1 MIKDFPVGTETR
13 IKNLLDVDALTTGDI
28 EMILDNSTAM
38 LDVLSRDIKKVPI
51 LRGKTIITL
60 FYESSTRTRVS
71 FEQAGKIL
79 SADVINISANTSST
93 KKGESLQL
101 PFNQTGNKFN
111 LVSTLS
117 IICLT
122 L

>member
-60 FYESSTRTRVS
+60 FYESCLLYTSD
-71 FEQAGKIL
+71 A
-79 SADVINISANTSST
+79 AD
-93 KKGESLQL
+93 E
-101 PFNQTGNKFN
+101 
-111 LVSTLS
+111 
-117 IICLT
+117 
-122 L
+122 